1 MSFIQPLL
9 LFGLPLA
16 ALPILIHL
24 IHQHRR
30 RTVKWAAMM
39 FLLMAQRMNKGFSR
53 LRQILIL
60 TLRVL
65 AVMALIF
72 LVSRPLAGG
81 WLGLTG
87 GAPDT
92 VLILLDRSAS
102 MEQINP
108 LTGMSKRR
116 TGLEKLA
123 AGIKQTYGSRS
134 RLVLLDSAL
143 LQTLPLERADALLDL
158 PQTEATDTG
167 ADIPGMLQSALD
179 YITANKTGRTDLWLL
194 SDLNQSDWDAN
205 GGRWEALRGAYA
217 SLRGVRF
224 NLLNYPQPAKENISI
239 SVENITRRESSERAE
254 LLMDVRISRNEIAPQ
269 PVEISLRYVINGA
282 SSTEKVTLRDNQL
295 LLQAHA
301 IPLDK
306 SMKRGWGRVELDA
319 DSYGPDNVF
328 HFVFDEPSPLR
339 SVIVSE
345 DPAEAEPL
353 RAVLESAVDSAR
365 RYTSTVLPVSRAAE
379 IPWDETALL
388 IWHAPLP
395 AADSITA
402 RQLENQVAAG
412 RSVLFLPTDNPGDAA
427 LFGFHWGAWRTVTD
441 AKPEPVT
448 WWRSDSGLLAN
459 TRAGKALPV
468 GEMEVTRRCEIIGEG
483 VPLARVGAGEPLL
496 VRASGTRSGGI
507 YFLGTLPGPGSSSLA
522 RDGVVLFAMMHRAL
536 GEGGQGL
543 GRTQQRTASKVAL
556 GSGDISQW
564 QRVGVKNEKEAASL
578 LPLRAGIVESGDKLV
593 ALNRP
598 LSEDTP
604 AVIKNETVDQLFA
617 GLDFRRI
624 EDTLETSKGLTSEV
638 WRTFLML
645 MAAALLGEALLCL
658 PQQRQ
663 AKVEQALGGKPA
675 NIFPPTSPT
684 TV

>member
-1 MSFIQPLL
+1 MSFLQPLL

-16 ALPILIHL
+16 ALPIIIHL

-39 FLLMAQRMNKGFSR
+39 FLLMAQKMNKGFSR

-108 LTGMSKRR
+108 VTGMSKRR

-123 AGIKQTYGSRS
+123 AGIKQAYGSRS
-134 RLVLLDSAL
+134 RLVLLDSASQ
-143 LQTLPLERADALLDL
+143 QTLPLERADALLDL
-158 PQTEATDTG
+158 PQSEATDTG
-167 ADIPGMLQSALD
+167 ADIPGMLQGALD
-179 YITANKTGRTDLWLL
+179 YIAANKTGRTDLWVL
-194 SDLNQSDWDAN
+194 SDLKQSDWDAN
-205 GGRWEALRGAYA
+205 GGRWEALRGAFA

-224 NLLNYPQPAKENISI
+224 NLLNYPESAKGNLSI

-254 LLMDVRISRNEIAPQ
+254 LLMDVRITRNEVAPQ
-269 PVEISLRYVINGA
+269 PLEVPLRFVINGA

-306 SMKRGWGRVELDA
+306 SMKRGWGRVELHA

-328 HFVFDEPSPLR
+328 HFVFDEPSALR
-339 SVIVSE
+339 SVIVS
-345 DPAEAEPL
+345 DDAAEAEPL
-353 RAVLESAVDSAR
+353 RAVLESPVDSAR
-365 RYTSTVLPVSRAAE
+365 RYVSTVLPASRAAE

-395 AADSITA
+395 APGSITA

-412 RSVLFLPTDNPGDAA
+412 RSVLFLPTDNPGDTT
-427 LFGFHWGAWRTVTD
+427 LFGFHWGAWRTGAD
-441 AKPEPVT
+441 AKPETVN
-448 WWRSDSGLLAN
+448 WWRNDSGLLAN

-468 GEMEVTRRCEIIGEG
+468 GELEVSRRCEIIGEG
-483 VPLARVGAGEPLL
+483 VPLARVASGEPLL
-496 VRASGTRSGGI
+496 VRVSGTTGGGV
-507 YFLGTLPGPGSSSLA
+507 YFLGTLCGPGSSSLA
-522 RDGVVLFAMMHRAL
+522 RDGVVLFAMIHRAL
-536 GEGGQGL
+536 SEGGQGL
-543 GRTQQRTASKVAL
+543 GRTQQRTASKSAL
-556 GSGDISQW
+556 GAGDISTW
-564 QRVGVKNEKEAASL
+564 HRIDVPNEKVASSL
-578 LPLRAGIVESGDKLV
+578 LPLRAGIVESGEKLV

-598 LSEDTP
+598 LSEDAP
-604 AVIKNETVDQLFA
+604 AVISNVTIDQLFA

-645 MAAALLGEALLCL
+645 MAVALLLESLLCL
-658 PQQRQ
+658 PQKRVVP
-663 AKVEQALGGKPA
+663 VEQATGGRPEGA
-675 NIFPPTSPT
+675 VLTS
-684 TV
+684 

>member
-1 MSFIQPLL
+1 MSFLQPLL

-16 ALPILIHL
+16 ALPIIIHL
-24 IHQHRR
+24 IHLHRR

-39 FLLMAQRMNKGFSR
+39 FLLMAQKMNKGFSR

-60 TLRVL
+60 TMRVL

-92 VLILLDRSAS
+92 VIVLLDRSAS

-134 RLVLLDSAL
+134 RLVLLDSATQ
-143 LQTLPLERADALLDL
+143 QTLPLERADALIDL
-158 PQTEATDTG
+158 PQSDATDTG
-167 ADIPGMLQSALD
+167 SDIPGMLQGALD

-194 SDLNQSDWDAN
+194 SDLKQSDWDAN

-224 NLLNYPQPAKENISI
+224 NLLNYSQPAKENISI

-254 LLMDVRISRNEIAPQ
+254 LMMDVRITRNETAPQ
-269 PVEISLRYVINGA
+269 PLELSLRYIINGA

-295 LLQAHA
+295 LLQAHS

-306 SMKRGWGRVELDA
+306 SMKRGWGRVELAA

-328 HFVFDEPSPLR
+328 HFVFDELSALR

-345 DPAEAEPL
+345 DAAEAEPL
-353 RAVLESAVDSAR
+353 RAVLESPVDSAR
-365 RYTSTVLPVSRAAE
+365 RYASTVLPLSRAAE

-412 RSVLFLPTDNPGDAA
+412 RSVLFLPTDNPGDTA
-427 LFGFHWGAWRTVTD
+427 LFGFHWGAWKTGAD
-441 AKPEPVT
+441 SKPELVT
-448 WWRSDSGLLAN
+448 WWRSDAGLLAN

-468 GEMEVTRRCEIIGEG
+468 GELEVTRRCEIIGEG
-483 VPLARVGAGEPLL
+483 VPLARVGAGESLL
-496 VRASGTRSGGI
+496 VRASGARSGGI

-536 GEGGQGL
+536 SEGGQGL

-564 QRVGVKNEKEAASL
+564 QRVGVKNEMEATSL

-598 LSEDTP
+598 LSEDAP
-604 AVIKNETVDQLFA
+604 AVISNVTVDQLFA
-617 GLDFRRI
+617 GLDYRRI

-645 MAAALLGEALLCL
+645 MAIALLLESLLCL
-658 PQQRQ
+658 PQQRLASVAQ
-663 AKVEQALGGKPA
+663 TAGSKPVD
-675 NIFPPTSPT
+675 IFPPSSPT
-684 TV
+684 TA

>member
-1 MSFIQPLL
+1 MSFLQPLL

-16 ALPILIHL
+16 ALPIIIHL
-24 IHQHRR
+24 IHLHRR

-39 FLLMAQRMNKGFSR
+39 FLLMAQKMNKGFSR

-60 TLRVL
+60 TMRVL

-108 LTGMSKRR
+108 VTGMSKRR

-143 LQTLPLERADALLDL
+143 QQTLPLERADALLDL
-158 PQTEATDTG
+158 PQSEATDTG
-167 ADIPGMLQSALD
+167 ADIPAMLQSALD
-179 YITANKTGRTDLWLL
+179 YITANKTGRTDLWVL
-194 SDLNQSDWDAN
+194 SDLKQSDWDAN

-224 NLLNYPQPAKENISI
+224 NILNYPESAKENISI

-254 LLMDVRISRNEIAPQ
+254 LLMDVRITRNEASPQ
-269 PVEISLRYVINGA
+269 PVEVPLTFVINGA
-282 SSTEKVTLRDNQL
+282 TSTEKVTLRDNQL

-306 SMKRGWGRVELDA
+306 SMKRGWGRVELHA

-328 HFVFDEPSPLR
+328 HFVFDEPSSLR
-339 SVIVSE
+339 SVIVS
-345 DPAEAEPL
+345 DDAAEAEPL

-365 RYTSTVLPVSRAAE
+365 RYASTVLPVSRAAE

-395 AADSITA
+395 ATDSITA
-402 RQLENQVAAG
+402 RLLENQVAAG
-412 RSVLFLPTDNPGDAA
+412 RTVLFLPTENAGDTAI
-427 LFGFHWGAWRTVTD
+427 FGFHWGAWSTSAA
-441 AKPEPVT
+441 AKPDTVN
-448 WWRSDSGLLAN
+448 WWRNDSGLLAN

-468 GEMEVTRRCEIIGEG
+468 GELEVTRRCEIIGEG
-483 VPLARVGAGEPLL
+483 VPLARVGAGESLL
-496 VRASGTRSGGI
+496 VRASGTRRGSV
-507 YFLGTLPGPGSSSLA
+507 YFLGTVPGPGSSSLA
-522 RDGVVLFAMMHRAL
+522 RDGVVLFAMLHRAL
-536 GEGGQGL
+536 SEGGQGL
-543 GRTQQRTASKVAL
+543 GRTQQRTAAKDAL

-564 QRVGVKNEKEAASL
+564 QRLGVKGEKVATSL
-578 LPLRAGIVESGDKLV
+578 LPLRGGIVESGDKLV

-598 LSEDTP
+598 NSEDAP
-604 AVIKNETVDQLFA
+604 AIISNTTVDQLFA

-638 WRTFLML
+638 WRTFLIL
-645 MAAALLGEALLCL
+645 MAAALLLESLLCL
-658 PQQRQ
+658 P
-663 AKVEQALGGKPA
+663 APKMMAEKNEKMGKIYTDKDQIISA
-675 NIFPPTSPT
+675 S
-684 TV
+684 